1 MLSNVGV
8 VKFRPKTLYPVEN
21 KKRAMNV
28 DP

>member
-1 MLSNVGV
+1 MSSNVAV
-8 VKFRPKTLYPVEN
+8 LNFRPKILYPVEN